1 MAKYRC
7 RECQT
12 LEAVPRPH
20 KFHFGARVRCHRCG
34 SFRVTK
40 LRVRDKID
48 PMEPGL
54 LNLLEKLAGG
64 NLYHCKFCRIQF
76 WDRRRFV
83 PQVVTTPPPAPS
95 TRGTEEAK
103 RTEPKPPA
111 QAAAAKSPAAPEVD
125 EEGE

>member
-12 LEAVPRPH
+12 TEAVPRPH
-20 KFHFGARVRCHRCG
+20 KFHFGSRVRCHRCG
-34 SFRVTK
+34 SFRITK

-64 NLYHCKFCRIQF
+64 LLYHCKFCRIQF
-76 WDRRRFV
+76 WDRRKFV
-83 PQVVTTPPPAPS
+83 PQTFAAAPPGPS
-95 TRGTEEAK
+95 TPEPEAPKETNPHSEATPAKHPATRSEE
-103 RTEPKPPA
+103 E
-111 QAAAAKSPAAPEVD
+111 ED
-125 EEGE
+125 EE